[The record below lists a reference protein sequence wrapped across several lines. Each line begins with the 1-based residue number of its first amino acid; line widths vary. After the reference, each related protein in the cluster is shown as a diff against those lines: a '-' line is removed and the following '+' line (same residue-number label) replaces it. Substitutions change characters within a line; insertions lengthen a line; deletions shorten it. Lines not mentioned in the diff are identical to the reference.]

1 MLKLGL
7 DLSLSSIRPQ
17 GGWSPD
23 DEASLEAWYQN
34 KVGIT
39 LNGSDVSSWA
49 DSSSNSH
56 DMVQATATH
65 QPAYNASTGALTF
78 VSADIN
84 NLQSASQISLTGD
97 FTLGLRM
104 NTSTNNGTFIGDN
117 TSQYEYFKYSAS
129 NKISFRI
136 AGAASAHVF
145 IDSGSFGDNSIVITR
160 VSNVVTLYVDGVAQ
174 TTATPSV
181 SGTFLVDVLGVR
193 RTDINGYDGTMK
205 EVQIYSSSSAG
216 LTANISDRLATL

>member
-1 MLKLGL
+1 MLALKLGL
-7 DLSLSSIRPQ
+7 SLVSNRKL
-17 GGWSPD
+17 GAWSPD
-23 DEASLEAWYQN
+23 DEASLVAWYKN
-34 KVGIT
+34 GTGIT
-39 LNGSDVSSWA
+39 LNGSDVSAWA
-49 DSSSNSH
+49 DSSSNSY

-65 QPAYNASTGALTF
+65 QPAYSAGVLTF
-78 VSADIN
+78 VSADTN

-104 NTSTNNGTFIGDN
+104 NTSTTNGAFIGDN
-117 TSQYEYFKYSAS
+117 TSASEYFKYSAAD
-129 NKISFRI
+129 KISFRI

-181 SGTFLVDVLGVR
+181 SGTFLVDVLGIR
-193 RTDINGYDGTMK
+193 RPDINPYDGTMK
-205 EVQIYSSSSAG
+205 EVQIYSSSSAT